1 MRRVHNQ
8 QMYPPQGHDRGE
20 EDDYLGEQDDI
31 GQVVE
36 VIWAQMQV
44 QYGISDKATLNQDLA
59 TLAMKSIMNELGSG
73 PDGEGCGETLAFEI
87 EEQVKTHFKREQ
99 AMTKSQLKEQ
109 VKRLVAEVE

>member
-8 QMYPPQGHDRGE
+8 QMYPPQGHDRRE

-59 TLAMKSIMNELGSG
+59 TLAM
-73 PDGEGCGETLAFEI
+73 
-87 EEQVKTHFKREQ
+87 
-99 AMTKSQLKEQ
+99 
-109 VKRLVAEVE
+109 